1 MENKNIFLTILK
13 RILLIFTITISV
25 ILVCYTCSAIDKVSN
40 YTISLKDS
48 VGFIYETENQDTV
61 LMFNS
66 ETEAY
71 LNTKIENYTAIY
83 AIEQKDNLLLLT
95 NTVDEKTTKLAF
107 LSLSEKELFWQN
119 QNIILYRWN
128 EE

>member
-13 RILLIFTITISV
+13 RILLIFTITFSV
-25 ILVCYTCSAIDKVSN
+25 ILACYTCSAIDKVSN
-40 YTISLKDS
+40 YTINLKDS

-83 AIEQKDNLLLLT
+83 NIEQKDNLLLLT